1 MLVPP
6 EEPQE
11 ARGMN
16 MKTSPQERTM
26 NTNTELP
33 KNARMLTKEEADDWD
48 KICSDFDPIFL
59 EVDGEIRE
67 FERISS
73 CPSPVL
79 GKGFLV
85 LAVSCPEW
93 GKEKLMIVARCKEG
107 KEVV

>member
-1 MLVPP
+1 M
-6 EEPQE
+6 
-11 ARGMN
+11 M
-16 MKTSPQERTM
+16 M

-33 KNARMLTKEEADDWD
+33 KNARILTKEEADDWD
-48 KICSDFDPIFL
+48 KNCSAFGPIFL

-107 KEVV
+107 KERA